1 MEPRSIAQSPTI
13 LLYTD
18 DPGTGGVAQ
27 YNHAIL
33 LGLRSRGY
41 GTICVQ
47 GKTANPLI
55 DRQIAAGVEHEWLNF
70 DTIRQFDRVVFDA
83 TQATDIFT
91 RRRPDV
97 ILFSDNCPFSN
108 LAAKHAARQL
118 GIPYLAT
125 IGFVAADLSRHLG
138 DLDSTPYLNA
148 LSAAYEAAEAVI
160 AVSGENLELLR
171 RVYQLPAD
179 RGQVIHYGRSDDYFT
194 PRSAATRDRL
204 RRELGIPADAVVYL
218 TAARLEAVKG
228 YQYQLEA
235 IRQLQ
240 QLPCWQH
247 LYFVWVGDG
256 ILKEELESAI
266 EALNVGDRV
275 KLLGQRWDVAD
286 WHDAADAFILPS
298 ELEGMPL
305 AIMEAMAKG
314 NPVIASAVSGI
325 PEELGETGYLL
336 PDPNFNPEATIAAL
350 VGTIERWT
358 ADAKLRET
366 LGCASQLRAREM
378 FREAR
383 MVAQTITQIDRALLP
398 KGDYVSPGLAIVLPD
413 TAFPQMTLGEPN
425 TCPWPYLRREIPH
438 NWYVDRRNPTIGF
451 LSRDEAQILYNTA
464 LQFQGKRA
472 LEIGCWMGW
481 SACHLA
487 LAGVELDVIDPL
499 LARSDI
505 YESVHSSLEAAGVA
519 DRVNLVQGY
528 SPQQVELLAS
538 QQRRWSLIFIDGNH
552 EAPGPLQDAIACE
565 PYAEAD
571 AAIVFHDL
579 ASPDVAQGLD
589 YFRERG
595 WNTLVY
601 QTMQI
606 MGVAWRGK
614 VTPVVHQCDRAVS
627 WQLPAHLRQYTVS
640 AIAPEQGSSAIEGW
654 LAQIDRLPLPE
665 TRCGTL
671 NWEKREFL
679 TDCLERG
686 KRAYIRG
693 NWGEAVAALTPGLAV
708 NPASAIV
715 RGYLSTAS
723 WHLGDVQASL
733 EHQAIAYAAPT
744 WVEDIQGEEFQA
756 LLAAVRHYTVLS
768 QERLFSLYC
777 LAKQIC
783 LDDIPGDFVEC
794 GTYRGGSAAL
804 LAAVVK
810 RYSLRQRRVYAF
822 DTFAGMPEPTEFDRY
837 RGVAANDTEWGVGTL
852 KAPVEEYLAVVCQAL
867 GVAEIVVAV
876 PGLFAETLPQYR
888 GQIAL
893 LHADGDWYESTWE
906 IFDRLYDVVVAEGFI
921 QIDDYGHWEGCQQAV
936 SEFECSRNVSFALC
950 AIDYTGV
957 WFRKSDPTA
966 PEATYWR
973 SLLALAE
980 VARQQDEGELVRRIG
995 RSILRLVSN
1004 LLKAEALVE
1013 GGSSAEQLLRERY
1026 PLREVNWLAR
1036 PDWQQDEEG
1045 LLLSLMG
1052 ILKKAI
1058 EHPDCA
1064 RSCVLFDTNGM
1075 DLEAADLAISG
1086 AVMQLAMEM
1095 EWEDVVV
1102 EMALV
1107 QPGDLQGLLPL
1118 ISGKIDGIG

>member
-1 MEPRSIAQSPTI
+1 VESQSIAQPPTI

-41 GTICVQ
+41 GAICVQ

-55 DRQIAAGVEHEWLNF
+55 DRQLEAGVEHEWLTF
-70 DTIRQFDRVVFDA
+70 DTIRDFDRVVFDSECA
-83 TQATDIFT
+83 IEIFT
-91 RRRPDV
+91 RRQPDL

-108 LAAKHAARQL
+108 LAAKHVAKQL
-118 GIPYLAT
+118 DIPYLAV

-138 DLDSTPYLNA
+138 DLDPTPYLNA
-148 LSAAYEAAEAVI
+148 LSVAYEAAKGVI
-160 AVSGENLELLR
+160 AVSGENLELLHQ
-171 RVYQLPAD
+171 VYKLPAD
-179 RGQVIHYGRSDDYFT
+179 RGQVIHYGRPDCYFT
-194 PRSAATRDRL
+194 PRDAQTRDRL
-204 RRELGIPADAVVYL
+204 RREVGIPADAVVCL

-240 QLPCWQH
+240 QGSGWQH
-247 LYFVWVGDG
+247 LYFVWIGDG
-256 ILKEELESAI
+256 ILKEDLATAI
-266 EALNVGDRV
+266 DNLGVGDRV

-286 WHDAADAFILPS
+286 WHDAADLFILPS

-325 PEELGETGYLL
+325 PEELGETGCLL
-336 PDPNFNPEATIAAL
+336 PDPNCDREATIAAL
-350 VGTIERWT
+350 VSTIEQWV
-358 ADAKLRET
+358 ANPSLREQ
-366 LGCASQLRAREM
+366 LGQASQARAQQM

-398 KGDYVSPGLAIVLPD
+398 KGDYVSPGLAIVRPD
-413 TAFPQMTLGEPN
+413 LAFPNMTLGEPN
-425 TCPWPYLRREIPH
+425 TCPWPYLRQEIPH

-451 LSRDEAQILYNTA
+451 LSRDEALILYNIA

-487 LAGVELDVIDPL
+487 LAGVVLDVIDPL
-499 LARSDI
+499 LARSEVYD
-505 YESVHSSLEAAGVA
+505 SVRGSLEAAGVI
-519 DRVNLVQGY
+519 DRVNLVPGY

-538 QQRRWSLIFIDGNH
+538 QQQRRWSLIFIDGNH

-565 PYAEAD
+565 PYAETD

-579 ASPDVAQGLD
+579 ASPDVAEGLN
-589 YFRERG
+589 YFRQQG

-606 MGVAWRGK
+606 MGIAWRGN
-614 VTPVVHQCDRAVS
+614 VQPVAHQSDRSVS
-627 WQLPAHLRQYTVS
+627 WQLPTHLQQYPVS
-640 AIAPEQGSSAIEGW
+640 AIAEANAPDAIAQLLVQIEQ
-654 LAQIDRLPLPE
+654 LPAPE
-665 TRCGTL
+665 TRRGTL
-671 NWEKREFL
+671 QWENRDRL
-679 TDCLERG
+679 TPCLQRG
-686 KRAYIRG
+686 KAAYIRG
-693 NWGEAVAALTPGLAV
+693 NWTETVAALTPAIEI
-708 NPASAIV
+708 NPASAIA
-715 RGYLSTAS
+715 RGYLSTAY
-723 WHLGDVQASL
+723 WHLEDVQASL

-768 QERLFSLYC
+768 QERLFSLYS

-810 RYSLRQRRVYAF
+810 RYSVRPRRVYAF
-822 DTFAGMPEPTEFDRY
+822 DTFAGMPEPTEVDRY
-837 RGVAANDTEWGVGTL
+837 QGIAANDTEWGAGTL
-852 KAPVEEYLAVVCQAL
+852 NAPMDEYLAVVCQAL
-867 GVAEIVVAV
+867 DVQEVVVPV
-876 PGLFAETLPQYR
+876 PGLFAETLPVYR
-888 GQIAL
+888 QKIGEIAL

-906 IFDRLYDVVVAEGFI
+906 IFDRLFDLVVAEGFI
-921 QIDDYGHWEGCQQAV
+921 QIDDYGHWEGCRQAV
-936 SEFECSRNVSFALC
+936 EEFERSRNVSFPLC

-966 PEATYWR
+966 PDVTYWR
-973 SLLALAE
+973 SLFTLAQTAQKQGERELARRM
-980 VARQQDEGELVRRIG
+980 AR
-995 RSILRLVSN
+995 SMLRLVPN
-1004 LLKAEALVE
+1004 LVQAEAMLA
-1013 GGSSAEQLLRERY
+1013 GSDALAALRQVY
-1026 PLREVNWLAR
+1026 PLREINLLAR
-1036 PDWQQDEEG
+1036 PDWQQEEEA
-1045 LLLSLMG
+1045 LLLSLMDV
-1052 ILKKAI
+1052 LRKAI
-1058 EHPDCA
+1058 EHPECD
-1064 RSCVLFDTNGM
+1064 RLCVLFDTSGIE
-1075 DLEAADLAISG
+1075 LEAADLAISC
-1086 AVMQLAMEM
+1086 AAMQVSMEM
-1095 EWEDVVV
+1095 EMEEVGV
-1102 EMALV
+1102 EIALV
-1107 QPGDLQGLLPL
+1107 KPGDLRLLRSV
-1118 ISGKIDGIG
+1118 ISGRI

>member
-1 MEPRSIAQSPTI
+1 VEYRSIAQPPTI

-41 GTICVQ
+41 GAICVQ

-55 DRQIAAGVEHEWLNF
+55 DRQIEAGVEHEWLNF
-70 DTIRQFDRVVFDA
+70 DTIREFDRVVFDA

-91 RRRPDV
+91 RKRPDA

-118 GIPYLAT
+118 DIPYIAV
-125 IGFVAADLSRHLG
+125 IGFVAADISRHLG
-138 DLDSTPYLNA
+138 DLDPTPYLNA
-148 LSAAYEAAEAVI
+148 LSVAYEAAKAVI
-160 AVSGENLELLR
+160 AVSGENLDLLHR
-171 RVYQLPAD
+171 TYKLPAD
-179 RGQVIHYGRSDDYFT
+179 RGQTIHYGRPDCYFT
-194 PRSAATRDRL
+194 PRDAQTRDRL
-204 RRELGIPADAVVYL
+204 RREVGIPADAVACL

-240 QLPCWQH
+240 QLPCWQQ
-247 LYFVWVGDG
+247 LYFVWIGDG
-256 ILKEELESAI
+256 ILREDLVTAI
-266 EALNVGDRV
+266 ADLGVGDRV
-275 KLLGQRWDVAD
+275 KLLGQRWDVAE
-286 WHDAADAFILPS
+286 WHDAADIFILPS

-314 NPVIASAVSGI
+314 NPVTASAVSGI
-325 PEELGETGYLL
+325 PEELGETGCLL
-336 PDPNFNPEATIAAL
+336 PDLNCDPEATIAAL
-350 VGTIERWT
+350 VGTIEQWT
-358 ADAKLRET
+358 ANPSLRET
-366 LGCASQLRAREM
+366 LGRASQVRAQEM

-398 KGDYVSPGLAIVLPD
+398 KGDYVSPGLAIVRPD
-413 TAFPQMTLGEPN
+413 AAFPNMTVGEPN

-487 LAGVELDVIDPL
+487 LAGVVLDVIDPL
-499 LARSDI
+499 LAQSEVYD
-505 YESVHSSLEAAGVA
+505 SVRGSLEAAGVA
-519 DRVNLVQGY
+519 DRVNLVRGY

-538 QQRRWSLIFIDGNH
+538 QQQRRWSLIFIDGNH

-601 QTMQI
+601 QTMQM

-614 VTPVVHQCDRAVS
+614 VTPVVHQCDRTVS
-627 WQLPAHLRQYTVS
+627 WQFPTHLQQYTVS
-640 AIAPEQGSSAIEGW
+640 AIASENESSAIEGW
-654 LAQIDRLPLPE
+654 LGQIDRLPLPE
-665 TRCGTL
+665 TRCGAL
-671 NWEKREFL
+671 NWEKRDFL

-693 NWGEAVAALTPGLAV
+693 NWGEVVAALTPALEI
-708 NPASAIV
+708 NPASAIA
-715 RGYLSTAS
+715 RGYLSTAY

-744 WVEDIQGEEFQA
+744 WVEEMQGEEFQA

-768 QERLFSLYC
+768 PERLFSLYS

-794 GTYRGGSAAL
+794 GTYRGGSLAL

-822 DTFAGMPEPTEFDRY
+822 DTFAGMPEPTEVDRSQ
-837 RGVAANDTEWGVGTL
+837 GMAANDTEWGVGTL

-867 GVAEIVVAV
+867 GVAEVVVPV
-876 PGLFAETLPQYR
+876 PGVFAETLPEYQ
-888 GQIAL
+888 GKIGEIAL

-906 IFDRLYDVVVAEGFI
+906 IFDRLFDGVVAEGFI
-921 QIDDYGHWEGCQQAV
+921 QIDDYGHWEGCRQAV
-936 SEFECSRNVSFALC
+936 EEFERSRNVSFPLC

-966 PEATYWR
+966 PDATCWR
-973 SLLALAE
+973 SLFALAQM
-980 VARQQDEGELVRRIG
+980 AQKQGEGELARRMA
-995 RSILRLVSN
+995 RSMLRLVPN
-1004 LLKAEALVE
+1004 LVRAEAMLA
-1013 GGSSAEQLLRERY
+1013 GSDALAALRQVY
-1026 PLREVNWLAR
+1026 PLREINVLAR
-1036 PDWQQDEEG
+1036 PDWQQEEEA
-1045 LLLSLMG
+1045 LLLSLMDV
-1052 ILKKAI
+1052 LRKAI
-1058 EHPDCA
+1058 ESPQCD
-1064 RSCVLFDTNGM
+1064 RLCVLFDTSGIE
-1075 DLEAADLAISG
+1075 LEAADLAISC
-1086 AVMQLAMEM
+1086 AAMQLAMEM
-1095 EWEDVVV
+1095 EDVGV
-1102 EMALV
+1102 EIALV
-1107 QPGDLQGLLPL
+1107 KPGDLPLLRSV
-1118 ISGKIDGIG
+1118 ISGRI